1 MINSMSQVHEKDSQL
16 NFTELEEILNNSTNS
31 LVLGDIISAKRDN
44 SRQHPITRI
53 KYNSFSI
60 Y

>member
-1 MINSMSQVHEKDSQL
+1 MINSMSHVHEKDSQL
-16 NFTELEEILNNSTNS
+16 NFTKLEKILNNHNNS
-31 LVLGDIISAKRDN
+31 LVLGDIVLAKREN

-53 KYNSFSI
+53 KYNSLPI

>member
-16 NFTELEEILNNSTNS
+16 SFTKLEEILNNNNS
-31 LVLGDIISAKRDN
+31 LVLGDIVLAKRDN
-44 SRQHPITRI
+44 SSQHPITRI
-53 KYNSFSI
+53 KYNSLSI